1 VLTRS
6 VHPANAVA
14 ASLQVVTLFTVVEDL
29 SKLRLWMYV
38 DEADVGQVKVG
49 QHATFT
55 VSAFLSRHFPA
66 AITRVGFGSTIA
78 DNVVTYLTCL
88 DVDNKDFSLRPGI
101 IATVQ
106 IRRWQYCAV
115 SIWSR

>member
-38 DEADVGQVKVG
+38 DEADVG
-49 QHATFT
+49 
-55 VSAFLSRHFPA
+55 
-66 AITRVGFGSTIA
+66 
-78 DNVVTYLTCL
+78 
-88 DVDNKDFSLRPGI
+88 
-101 IATVQ
+101 
-106 IRRWQYCAV
+106 
-115 SIWSR
+115 